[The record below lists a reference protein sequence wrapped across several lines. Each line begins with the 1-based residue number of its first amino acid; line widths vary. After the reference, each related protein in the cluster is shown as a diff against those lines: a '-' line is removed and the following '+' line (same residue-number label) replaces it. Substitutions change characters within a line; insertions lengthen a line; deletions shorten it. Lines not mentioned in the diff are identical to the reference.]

1 MFAALLLATIFTLV
15 FLVARRKSNAV
26 LAIVVTVLAVASSS
40 IHWLARPHL
49 FTILF
54 ALIFLNALDRVREGS
69 TRVAGIPWLVL
80 LPVLTVIWT
89 NLHSRSR

>member
-1 MFAALLLATIFTLV
+1 
-15 FLVARRKSNAV
+15 
-26 LAIVVTVLAVASSS
+26 
-40 IHWLARPHL
+40 
-49 FTILF
+49 LF

-89 NLHSRSR
+89 NLHGGFPVGVLMIAVFGAAELLQLLLVAQPEGRAAGLARGPDGTLRARRRARWRVC